1 MKKSPVQ
8 KRRVEDQIRRGL
20 FPAPAS
26 RHGGGWFRDPAPGRC
41 LSSVSISPKRLVLE
55 TKLEHKVKRDSEK
68 MSLEVELEW
77 RPSGREGS
85 FGGVE
90 LA

>member
-1 MKKSPVQ
+1 
-8 KRRVEDQIRRGL
+8 
-20 FPAPAS
+20 
-26 RHGGGWFRDPAPGRC
+26 
-41 LSSVSISPKRLVLE
+41 LVLE

-77 RPSGREGS
+77 RPSGRKGI